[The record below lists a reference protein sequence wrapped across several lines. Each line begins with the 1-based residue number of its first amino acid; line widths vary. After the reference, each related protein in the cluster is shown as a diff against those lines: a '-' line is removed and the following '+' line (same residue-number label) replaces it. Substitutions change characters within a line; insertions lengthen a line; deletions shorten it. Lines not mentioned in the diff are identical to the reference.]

1 MVGAEKR
8 PRAFASSAMKKM
20 VKVQMQV
27 TSIEKRVRK
36 RRKAEQEA
44 RRPTLPQTQIGKV
57 VKAAKEVGILV

>member
-1 MVGAEKR
+1 
-8 PRAFASSAMKKM
+8 MKKM

-36 RRKAEQEA
+36 KRKAVQEA

-57 VKAAKEVGILV
+57 VKAAKEFGILV